1 MQGMREE
8 ILIKDEIKISGFM
21 NCADGDAIHRD
32 SEFERTGFEGMADK
46 AIRFG
51 LVWSTNGTLRWKF
64 LEVSQWYWSHTLGSN
79 DG

>member
-51 LVWSTNGTLRWKF
+51 LV
-64 LEVSQWYWSHTLGSN
+64 
-79 DG
+79 

>member
-21 NCADGDAIHRD
+21 NCADGDTIHRD

-51 LVWSTNGTLRWKF
+51 LV
-64 LEVSQWYWSHTLGSN
+64 
-79 DG
+79 